1 MSIFSN
7 DQSNKPLNIWLPLL
21 FGVVLAIGMLLGF
34 TIEKSPNG
42 SYGKSSSSQRLDELV
57 RFIEAKYVD
66 DVNSEELVDEAIES
80 ILKELDPHSNYIPAY
95 QLSSVNE
102 ELDGNFEGIGVQFII
117 KDDTI
122 YVVSAISGGPSEE
135 QGIRAG
141 DKIVEIEDSLVAGIG
156 ITNEQI
162 IKKLK
167 GEKGTKVNIKIKRGN
182 KKKLIPFTIT
192 RDKIPL
198 YSVDAGYMLNDN
210 TGYIKISRFSATTHQ
225 EFVSR
230 VQELEKEG
238 LKNLVI
244 DLRQNPGGY
253 LTAATKILDQLFND
267 SKMLVYTEGR
277 NYKKSEYKSTGRTI
291 VDIDKVSLLID
302 EGSASASEIMAGAIQ
317 DWDRGSI
324 VGRRSFGKGLVQE
337 QYMLSNGAALRLT
350 VARYY
355 TPSGRSIQK
364 PYDEDRDKYNKEMYR
379 RQESGELE
387 NQDSI
392 SIGDTTKYYT
402 GNGRVVYGGGGI
414 TPDHFIAIDKS
425 LDNHYFLEAAQ
436 HVAPFVYEHL
446 DKNRDYYGQYDSFK
460 GFNENINISDALLN
474 EFTKYASENGV
485 KLKEEDYNKSKAKL
499 AQMIK
504 ANIAKQFF
512 ELEGF
517 FKVMYEDDK
526 MIEKALETM
535 N

>member
-21 FGVVLAIGMLLGF
+21 FGVVLAVGIMLGF

-42 SYGKSSSSQRLDELV
+42 SYGNSSSSQRFDELI

-66 DVNSEELVDEAIES
+66 DVDNEELVDEAIES

-141 DKIVEIEDSLVAGIG
+141 DKIVEIEDSVVAGID

-162 IKKLK
+162 IQKLK
-167 GEKGTKVNIKIKRGN
+167 GKKGTKVKIKVKRGS
-182 KKKLIPFTIT
+182 KKKLLPFTIT

-198 YSVDAGYMLNDN
+198 YSVDAGYMLNNN

-225 EFVSR
+225 EFVSK
-230 VQELEKEG
+230 VQKLGEEG
-238 LKNLVI
+238 LKHLVI

-253 LTAATKILDQLFND
+253 LTAATKILDQLFSD
-267 SKMLVYTEGR
+267 AKMLVYTEGR
-277 NYKKSEYKSTGRTI
+277 SYKKSEYKSTGRTI
-291 VDIDKVSLLID
+291 VDIEKVSLLID

-324 VGRRSFGKGLVQE
+324 IGRRSFGKGLVQE

-364 PYDEDRDKYNKEMYR
+364 PYDADRDTYNNEMYT
-379 RQESGELE
+379 RQTSGELE

-402 GNGRVVYGGGGI
+402 SSGKVVYGGGGI
-414 TPDHFIAIDKS
+414 TPDFFIPVDKS
-425 LDNHYFLEAAQ
+425 LDNDYLIQAAQ

-446 DKNRDYYGQYDSFK
+446 DKHRISYSQYDSFK
-460 GFNENINISDALLN
+460 GFNENVNINDALMKQ
-474 EFTKYASENGV
+474 FTKYASENGV
-485 KLKEEDYNKSKAKL
+485 KLDTENYSKCKSKL
-499 AQMIK
+499 AQMMK

-512 ELEGF
+512 GLDGF

-526 MIEKALETM
+526 MIKKALETM

>member
-21 FGVVLAIGMLLGF
+21 FGVVLAVGIMLGF

-42 SYGKSSSSQRLDELV
+42 SYGNSSSSQRLDELI
-57 RFIEAKYVD
+57 RFVEAKYVD
-66 DVNSEELVDEAIES
+66 DVNSGELVDGAIES
-80 ILKELDPHSNYIPAY
+80 ILKKLDPHSNYIPAY

-122 YVVSAISGGPSEE
+122 YVVSAISGGPSEA

-141 DKIVEIEDSLVAGIG
+141 DKIVEIEDSVVAGVE

-167 GEKGTKVNIKIKRGN
+167 GEKGTKVNVKIKRGN

-198 YSVDAGYMLNDN
+198 YSVDAGYMLNEN

-225 EFVSR
+225 EFVSKI
-230 VQELEKEG
+230 QKLEKEG
-238 LKNLVI
+238 LENIVI

-253 LTAATKILDQLFND
+253 LTAATKILDQIFSD
-267 SKMLVYTEGR
+267 AKMLVYTEGR
-277 NYKKSEYKSTGRTI
+277 SYKKSEYKSTGRTI
-291 VDIDKVSLLID
+291 VDIGKVSLLID

-324 VGRRSFGKGLVQE
+324 IGRRSFGKGLVQE

-364 PYDEDRDKYNKEMYR
+364 PYDDGRDKYNKEMYT
-379 RQESGELE
+379 RQASGELD

-392 SIGDTTKYYT
+392 SVGDTTKYFT
-402 GNGRVVYGGGGI
+402 ASNRVVYGGGGI
-414 TPDHFIAIDKS
+414 TPDYFISIDKS
-425 LDNHYFLEAAQ
+425 FDNDYFLEAAQ
-436 HVAPFVYEHL
+436 HIAPFVYEHL
-446 DKNRDYYGQYDSFK
+446 DTKRDFYAQYDAFK
-460 GFNENINISDALLN
+460 GFNEKVNINDDLLN
-474 EFTKYASENGV
+474 EFTKYAVENGV
-485 KLKEEDYNKSKAKL
+485 KLDKENFNKCKSKL
-499 AQMIK
+499 AQLMK

-512 ELEGF
+512 ELDGF
-517 FKVMYEDDK
+517 FKVLYEDDK

-535 N
+535 K